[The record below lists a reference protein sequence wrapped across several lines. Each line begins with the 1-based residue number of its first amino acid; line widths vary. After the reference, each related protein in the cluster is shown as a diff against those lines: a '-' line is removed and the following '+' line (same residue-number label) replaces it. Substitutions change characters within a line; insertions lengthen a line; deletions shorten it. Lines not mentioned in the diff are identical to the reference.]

1 MWTNKRPLIFRVQSS
16 PTADIYREL
25 SRRREKSGANE
36 RVLTF
41 FFFFFLRKIM
51 VVTFSLFNDVGF
63 IRSLGPTLAQRP
75 FGNGRDDR

>member
-1 MWTNKRPLIFRVQSS
+1 MCTNKRPLIFRVQSS

-41 FFFFFLRKIM
+41 FFLRKIM

-63 IRSLGPTLAQRP
+63 FRSLGPTLAQRP

>member
-1 MWTNKRPLIFRVQSS
+1 MWTNKRPLIFRLQSS

-41 FFFFFLRKIM
+41 FFLRKIM

-63 IRSLGPTLAQRP
+63 FRSLGPTLAQRP

>member
-25 SRRREKSGANE
+25 SRRREKSGASE
-36 RVLTF
+36 RVLT
-41 FFFFFLRKIM
+41 FFFLRKIM

-63 IRSLGPTLAQRP
+63 FRSLGPTLTQRP